1 MRTTMTGVLVL
12 AVMVAIL
19 IHTNVQAAPMNR
31 AVAMQTLEAKIT
43 ARGVG
48 GMRNDI
54 KAKIMRSRNVDEA
67 VRGALGMSP
76 REIRKHGLLGPPGS
90 QVRQLF
96 TQLNLPH

>member
-12 AVMVAIL
+12 AVLVTVSL
-19 IHTNVQAAPMNR
+19 HTDVQAASMNR
-31 AVAMQTLEAKIT
+31 AAAMQALEAKIT
-43 ARGVG
+43 ARGVS
-48 GMRNDI
+48 GMRNEI
-54 KAKIMRSRNVDEA
+54 KSKLVRSRNLDEA